1 MVITTSHTIEGRT
14 IKEYLGVVA
23 AAGVVVMMGGPKQMT
38 PSYQKG
44 IDDVLGLLSKAAE
57 DKGANGIVAV
67 QVTRQ
72 KTDILAYGTA
82 VTLA

>member
-1 MVITTSHTIEGRT
+1 MIITTSHTIEGRT

-23 AAGVVVMMGGPKQMT
+23 AAGIVVMLGGPKQMT

-44 IDDVLGLLSKAAE
+44 IDDVLDLLSKAAE
-57 DKGANGIVAV
+57 EKGADAV
-67 QVTRQ
+67 ISVQITRQ
-72 KTDILAYGTA
+72 KTDILACGTA